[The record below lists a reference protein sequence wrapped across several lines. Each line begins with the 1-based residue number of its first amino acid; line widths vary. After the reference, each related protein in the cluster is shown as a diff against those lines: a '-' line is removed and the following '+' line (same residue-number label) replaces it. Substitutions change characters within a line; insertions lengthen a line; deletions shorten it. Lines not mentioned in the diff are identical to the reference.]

1 MSGMRRYRRP
11 EEGTGFRI
19 DAGNLPFL
27 LAGAALVLVLV
38 FLLGVFTGRVLWAP
52 SKGGPPPA
60 PRTEARPEAPRP
72 APGSAPAP
80 AEERELT
87 FYRELKKPPEPPA
100 DGAGEK
106 PGPPP
111 APAPEAGKKGE
122 AAGERQRA
130 KPQPAAKPPKA
141 AEAARTLPP
150 PVFTVQVG
158 SFRSRRK
165 AEDLAARMREQG
177 VQVQV
182 VEASVAG
189 RTWYRVQVGRFDTR
203 AAAEAHYRK
212 HLRPRG
218 IRGFVTTR

>member
-1 MSGMRRYRRP
+1 MSGMKRYRRP

-52 SKGGPPPA
+52 SKGPSPPA
-60 PRTEARPEAPRP
+60 RSPEPPRP
-72 APGSAPAP
+72 APAPAP
-80 AEERELT
+80 PEDRELT
-87 FYRELKKPPEPPA
+87 FYRELKKPPETA
-100 DGAGEK
+100 
-106 PGPPP
+106 
-111 APAPEAGKKGE
+111 
-122 AAGERQRA
+122 AAGA
-130 KPQPAAKPPKA
+130 AAKPHTPA
-141 AEAARTLPP
+141 APEPGPGDTKQVSGDRPGTKPRPAADTAEEARSARALPP

-158 SFRSRRK
+158 SFRNRRK
-165 AEDLAARMREQG
+165 AEELAARMREQG
-177 VQVQV
+177 VQVEV

-212 HLRPRG
+212 QLRPRG

>member
-1 MSGMRRYRRP
+1 MSGMKQYRRP
-11 EEGTGFRI
+11 EDGTGFRI
-19 DAGNLPFL
+19 DTGNVPFL
-27 LAGAALVLVLV
+27 LAGAALVLALV

-60 PRTEARPEAPRP
+60 PRAEAPRP
-72 APGSAPAP
+72 APGPAPAP
-80 AEERELT
+80 VEERELT

-100 DGAGEK
+100 DVAGDTSGAHQ
-106 PGPPP
+106 GPPP
-111 APAPEAGKKGE
+111 EPGRKLEE
-122 AAGERQRA
+122 AAGERQKT
-130 KPQPAAKPPKA
+130 KPRPAAKPPKA
-141 AEAARTLPP
+141 AEPAAPLPP

-158 SFRSRRK
+158 SFRNLQK

-177 VQVQV
+177 VQVEV

-203 AAAEAHYRK
+203 AAAETHYRK

>member
-1 MSGMRRYRRP
+1 VSGMRRYRRP
-11 EEGTGFRI
+11 EEGTGFRVE
-19 DAGNLPFL
+19 AGNLPFL

-60 PRTEARPEAPRP
+60 ARMEARPETPAPVP
-72 APGSAPAP
+72 APGPP
-80 AEERELT
+80 EERELT
-87 FYRELKKPPEPPA
+87 FYRELKEPPKPSADVGGDAPKPPPEPASEPRR
-100 DGAGEK
+100 
-106 PGPPP
+106 
-111 APAPEAGKKGE
+111 KKEVAREGQKTD
-122 AAGERQRA
+122 R
-130 KPQPAAKPPKA
+130 QPAAEAPRVAKP
-141 AEAARTLPP
+141 TTGLPP

-158 SFRSRRK
+158 SFRNRRK
-165 AEDLAARMREQG
+165 AEELAARMREQG

-212 HLRPRG
+212 RLRPKG